1 MRRLGG
7 WALRRGV
14 RRLVPIL
21 AVTAVALLLGAATAA
36 AEDTEYGGGNHGP
49 PPVSAPPSSAVG
61 GVTGEDTSNDTDS
74 LPFTGGDLLGI
85 AAIGGACAAVG
96 TLASR
101 FSRRTRW

>member
-1 MRRLGG
+1 MRRLDWRIG
-7 WALRRGV
+7 RGIV
-14 RRLVPIL
+14 RRFVPIL

-36 AEDTEYGGGNHGP
+36 AEDTEYGGGSHGP

-61 GVTGEDTSNDTDS
+61 GVTGEDTSDGTDS
-74 LPFTGGDLLGI
+74 LPFTGGDMLGI